1 MDDVSI
7 LPARHRLD
15 VDDYHRMAD
24 AGILGKHDRVEL
36 IDGELIDMAPIGQ
49 GHAAIVSRLTRALV
63 MAGDRISI
71 VWPQNPVQLDRYSE
85 PQPDLAILRYR
96 ADFYATGEP
105 PGPADVLLL
114 IEVADTS
121 LAFDRRVKLPLY
133 ARAAIAE
140 FWIVD
145 VQRRVLE
152 VHRKPAGDG
161 YTETTTYRSGDQLAL
176 ALAPGIVVE
185 LDLVFGAL
193 P

>member
-96 ADFYATGEP
+96 ADFYETGEP

-161 YTETTTYRSGDQLAL
+161 YAETTTYRSGDQLAL